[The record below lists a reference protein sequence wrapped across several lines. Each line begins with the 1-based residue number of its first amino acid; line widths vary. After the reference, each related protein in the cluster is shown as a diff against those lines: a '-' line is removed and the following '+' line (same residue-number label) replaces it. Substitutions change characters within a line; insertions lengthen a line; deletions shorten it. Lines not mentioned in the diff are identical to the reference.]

1 LSPDFDSTNW
11 IDYLGL
17 KSSGLWD
24 GNFSL
29 HPIKKKVSSIVERQ
43 MISHVL
49 AKTGWNRMRAKK
61 ILGIDYKSLLSKIQ
75 ELDLQPA
82 PELQ

>member
-1 LSPDFDSTNW
+1 VGRKFFFAPNQEKGSQ
-11 IDYLGL
+11 
-17 KSSGLWD
+17 
-24 GNFSL
+24 
-29 HPIKKKVSSIVERQ
+29 HVERQ